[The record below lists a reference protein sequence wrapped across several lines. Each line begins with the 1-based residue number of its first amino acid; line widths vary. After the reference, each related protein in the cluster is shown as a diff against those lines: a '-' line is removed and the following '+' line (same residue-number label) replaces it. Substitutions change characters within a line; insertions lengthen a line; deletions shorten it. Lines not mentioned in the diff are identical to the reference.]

1 MKIIKNQKQI
11 KIKKIN
17 WNKSNILSKI
27 KMSLIKMTN
36 KIKKLIT
43 MKMNK
48 NLNKNKKMKKL

>member
-1 MKIIKNQKQI
+1 
-11 KIKKIN
+11 
-17 WNKSNILSKI
+17 
-27 KMSLIKMTN
+27 MSLIKMTN